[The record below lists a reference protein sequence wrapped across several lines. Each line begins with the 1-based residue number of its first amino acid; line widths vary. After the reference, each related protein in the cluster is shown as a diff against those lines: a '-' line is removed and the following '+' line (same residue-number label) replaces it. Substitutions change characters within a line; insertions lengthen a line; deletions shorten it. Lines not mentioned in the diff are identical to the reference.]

1 MQQVIPTMNLSRITY
16 LYLTF
21 LLATLLLVAC
31 GREKSMPAAT
41 EAPLANIATAN
52 RAEALQ
58 AAPPVTLPSD
68 PKAAILQAM
77 RAQLTAGPQRTSTTI
92 SLEGSEQTS
101 VGLVIPPDRLHVTMN
116 LGEITT
122 EMIYIGDKV
131 WSKQGDEAWEVSDR
145 LGTAGAGLVGE
156 EMIAD
161 GEKTITA
168 AALVGREGVDGV
180 DALRYTYTNDLN
192 QSGLMA
198 MDSVQQVTL
207 WGNTANGLIIRQ
219 EIADATSETPSK
231 TVQVIEYD
239 ATITIEP
246 PVK

>member
-1 MQQVIPTMNLSRITY
+1 
-16 LYLTF
+16 
-21 LLATLLLVAC
+21 
-31 GREKSMPAAT
+31 
-41 EAPLANIATAN
+41 
-52 RAEALQ
+52 
-58 AAPPVTLPSD
+58 
-68 PKAAILQAM
+68 
-77 RAQLTAGPQRTSTTI
+77 
-92 SLEGSEQTS
+92 
-101 VGLVIPPDRLHVTMN
+101 
-116 LGEITT
+116 
-122 EMIYIGDKV
+122 
-131 WSKQGDEAWEVSDR
+131 
-145 LGTAGAGLVGE
+145 
-156 EMIAD
+156 MIAD

-168 AALVGREGVDGV
+168 AALVGLEGVDGV

-207 WGNTANGLIIRQ
+207 WVNTANGLIIRQ